1 MNKNKKNE
9 VIRIEKLWTQFGDN
23 VIHKDLDLVVE
34 KGDIVSLVGGS
45 GSGKT
50 TLLREMLGLQKPS
63 KGKVSVFGQDLV
75 DAPERTRKQF
85 YNRCGVLFQ
94 QGALFSALSVMENV
108 ALPMRELRILP
119 EKLIEESVLLK
130 LQMVGLKPSDAAKM
144 PSDLSGGMIKRVAL
158 ARALSLEPELLFLDE
173 PTAGLDPV
181 LSDSFVELIRS
192 LHGELGLT
200 VVMVSHDLDSILQ
213 LSSHIAVLAEKR
225 VIIKGTPQEVIKVE
239 HPFIQEFF
247 LGERGERA
255 LTGLSDLPVSQR
267 QENK

>member
-1 MNKNKKNE
+1 MTQEKTNDI
-9 VIRIEKLWTQFGDN
+9 IRIEKLWTQFGEN
-23 VIHKDLDLVVE
+23 VIHRDLDLVINR
-34 KGDIVSLVGGS
+34 GDIVSLIGGS

-50 TLLREMLGLQKPS
+50 TLLRQMLGLQKPS
-63 KGKVSVFGQDLV
+63 RGKVSVFGQDITNI
-75 DAPERTRKQF
+75 AEKEKKSF
-85 YNRCGVLFQ
+85 YTRCGVLFQ

-119 EKLIEESVLLK
+119 DKLIEESVLMK
-130 LQMVGLKPSDAAKM
+130 LQMVGLSAKDAVKM

-181 LSDSFVELIRS
+181 LSDSFVELLRS
-192 LHGELGLT
+192 LHDELGLT

-213 LSSHIAVLAEKR
+213 LSTHIAVLAEKH
-225 VIIKGTPQEVIKVE
+225 VLIKGTPQEVIKVN

-247 LGERGERA
+247 LGNRGERA
-255 LTGLSDLPVSQR
+255 LTGLSDRDSSQK